1 VGERSGEA
9 EIEERS
15 LPPWPSVQKPHARKN
30 WATPVGMTVLWRSI
44 VICGTKFC
52 TF

>member
-9 EIEERS
+9 EIEEGS

-30 WATPVGMTVLWRSI
+30 WTTPVGMTVLWQSI